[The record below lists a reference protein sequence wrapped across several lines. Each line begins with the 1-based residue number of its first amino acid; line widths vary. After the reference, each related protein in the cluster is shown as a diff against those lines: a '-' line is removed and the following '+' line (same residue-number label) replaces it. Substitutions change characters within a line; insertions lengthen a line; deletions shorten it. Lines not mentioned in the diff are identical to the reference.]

1 MQLNWLI
8 TKIDSDTA
16 TGATIVAFEDNNL
29 VGTLTMSLA
38 EPAGFVRS
46 LFVAEAARGKGVGR
60 RLLSRAL
67 QICHAGG
74 RTGLALSVKDT
85 NTVAQQLYTSFDFVP
100 YARGNEGYTNYIH
113 LFR

>member
-1 MQLNWLI
+1 MQIKWI
-8 TKIDSDTA
+8 ISQIDSDSP
-16 TGATIVAFEDNNL
+16 TGATITAEQDEQL
-29 VGTLTMSLA
+29 VGVLTLSLS

-46 LFVAEAARGKGVGR
+46 LFVTEAARGRGVGR
-60 RLLSRAL
+60 RLLTRAL

-85 NTVAQQLYTSFDFVP
+85 NTAAQRLYQSFDFVP
-100 YARGNEGYTNYIH
+100 HAVGNEGYTKYIH